1 MTPRPPMLRN
11 GIYVFSYRPIE
22 RWERKLLID
31 NSYYNGNHQLT
42 TKPILLHVNRRIHN
56 TIEVNKEFKAHYVK
70 DWFIYEYQ
78 QELNQIFPR
87 EYTWMNIEAPNQSS
101 FTTYIPDIINSGD
114 TIMFDTPTPKH
125 LN

>member
-1 MTPRPPMLRN
+1 MTIRSPLLRN

-42 TKPILLHVNRRIHN
+42 TKPILIRVNRRIHSM
-56 TIEVNKEFKAHYVK
+56 IEVNKEFKAHYVK
-70 DWFIYEYQ
+70 DWYVYEYRT
-78 QELNQIFPR
+78 ELNQIFPR
-87 EYTWMNIEAPNQSS
+87 DYTWVDIKAPNQNV
-101 FTTYIPDIINSGD
+101 FTTYIPNIVNSGD
-114 TIMFDTPTPKH
+114 TLMFDTETSKH